1 MPDGET
7 MPRTCDIRGHSEFTA
22 KRKAPSVKRFW
33 QQATGAGRSDKS
45 TSRFVNWA
53 IEDERKTAGE
63 EARRAGAH
71 RRWGEGGGEP
81 GQRLLSEPFLEILPI
96 QLNIA

>member
-53 IEDERKTAGE
+53 IGE
-63 EARRAGAH
+63 NQSS
-71 RRWGEGGGEP
+71 
-81 GQRLLSEPFLEILPI
+81 GQRTTLQRRRGTRARGRSGDGG
-96 QLNIA
+96 IAQFVDGSISRLG